1 MCFTERVGG
10 GGGGG
15 AEEGEEEELEEEK
28 ERHFFFFGFGFCWF
42 ALPMLALAYSKKRRL
57 DIKGRD

>member
-1 MCFTERVGG
+1 MCFTERV

-28 ERHFFFFGFGFCWF
+28 ERHFFFGFGFCWF

>member
-1 MCFTERVGG
+1 MLYRKGWGWWRSRGGGRGGVGG
-10 GGGGG
+10 R
-15 AEEGEEEELEEEK
+15 EGET
-28 ERHFFFFGFGFCWF
+28 FFFGFGFCWF